1 MRVTRTSVS
10 ACVPLQAFL
19 ITLWRLT
26 TRPSSTAL
34 STPRTNTSATCE
46 SALLLT
52 YFMTYRCIV
61 SHTTLSEVLK
71 VPIILL
77 HSSITTDSVS
87 RLYRLSYDMIAYTN
101 AKRYQSLFIHMCVQ
115 AEHVV
120 DHGHKICTFQTTVFY
135 AIVIVF
141 SVFFWGGLSRPM
153 CYFISFHFPLAHHL
167 P

>member
-1 MRVTRTSVS
+1 
-10 ACVPLQAFL
+10 
-19 ITLWRLT
+19 
-26 TRPSSTAL
+26 
-34 STPRTNTSATCE
+34 
-46 SALLLT
+46 
-52 YFMTYRCIV
+52 MTYRCIV

-141 SVFFWGGLSRPM
+141 SVFFWGGGV
-153 CYFISFHFPLAHHL
+153 ISSDVLFHFFPLSTSPSLTVATRSCTGIRHL
-167 P
+167 KK